1 MSRAGV
7 NEVPLWKLEDTE
19 LVNVN
24 GIQFEVLKG
33 AHLPEIDIH
42 ILSDTKLTHYRR
54 GDGEGSKRSTQSG
67 CKYIVRGHKLAPV
80 RYSGRRG
87 PKTKKLALGLGTPF
101 PSRDGLKSTARQR
114 HPCHSIELFPKHDI
128 SKTMLRLRHH

>member
-7 NEVPLWKLEDTE
+7 NEVLLWKLEDTE

-33 AHLPEIDIH
+33 VHLPEIRLH
-42 ILSDTKLTHYRR
+42 ILSDTKLTHCWR
-54 GDGEGSKRSTQSG
+54 GDGEGSKRSTQSV
-67 CKYIVRGHKLAPV
+67 CKYIVRGHKLAAV

-101 PSRDGLKSTARQR
+101 PSRDGLKKQRQAEAPLSLSR
-114 HPCHSIELFPKHDI
+114 AIPKA
-128 SKTMLRLRHH
+128 